1 MGQAFSPLDEEL
13 ELGSGSLSPQAQ
25 EWLVRLGVWMPFKQ
39 AAQMLGALTG
49 IQVSQATA
57 RRQTEVAGAA
67 DEAVQTAEVEEI
79 KRALP
84 QTPKGAAQQLLSA
97 DGAFV
102 PLVHGEWGE
111 VKTLALGEVQS
122 SRQGE
127 PCTRHLAYFSRVAEA
142 GTFEE
147 LALVE
152 THRRGLEQ
160 ARAVCAVLDGA
171 EWLQGLVDYHRPDA
185 LRILDFAHA
194 AEYIS
199 AIGQAVNNAGTDL
212 GATWLSEQL
221 HRLKHDGPLEVLAEL
236 RALREDLPQVGE
248 VGERLAYLEQRVDQR
263 QYPTYQAQ
271 GWPIGSGRVESAHK
285 VVMQAR
291 LKGAGLH
298 WQRTNVNPMLALRTA
313 VCNDRWAEAW
323 GALRDQ
329 QHSQRVQRRE
339 ECAQTRLVQVA
350 SQVLILLACI
360 RPAPRASEP
369 IASRSP
375 TAPVSVGEREESRPT
390 RSPAVN
396 HPWRRPLITRRHSNR
411 RSVHAKM

>member
-1 MGQAFSPLDEEL
+1 
-13 ELGSGSLSPQAQ
+13 
-25 EWLVRLGVWMPFKQ
+25 MPFKQ
-39 AAQMLGALTG
+39 AAQMLGAVTG

-57 RRQTEVAGAA
+57 RRQTEAAGAA
-67 DEAVQTAEVEEI
+67 YEAVQTAEVAAL

-84 QTPKGAAQQLLSA
+84 QTPKGAARQMLSA

-127 PCTRHLAYFSRVAEA
+127 PCTRHLSYFSRLTEAE
-142 GTFEE
+142 TFEE

-152 THRRGLEQ
+152 TQRRGLDQ

-185 LRILDFAHA
+185 VRILDFAHA

-199 AIGQAVNNAGTDL
+199 AIGQAVSNAGTDL
-212 GATWLSEQL
+212 GAPWLSEQL

-236 RALREDLPQVGE
+236 RALRQDHPQLEE
-248 VGERLAYLEQRVDQR
+248 VGARLAYLEKRVDQM
-263 QYPTYQAQ
+263 QYSTYQAQ
-271 GWPIGSGRVESAHK
+271 GWPIGSGIVESAHK

-291 LKGAGLH
+291 LKGAGMH
-298 WQRTNVNPMLALRTA
+298 WQRANVNPMLALRTA

-323 GALRDQ
+323 EALSDQ
-329 QHSQRVQRRE
+329 QHGQRIQQRQDH
-339 ECAQTRLVQVA
+339 AQTRVLQVMAQALVLFA
-350 SQVLILLACI
+350 YFKPL
-360 RPAPRASEP
+360 P
-369 IASRSP
+369 RSP
-375 TAPVSVGEREESRPT
+375 EPAASPGPTTPVSVGERLDRLPS

-396 HPWRRPLITRRHSNR
+396 HPWRRPLITRRHSNCC
-411 RSVHAKM
+411 SVPAKK